1 MWLGPSHSRE
11 CSGLGG
17 AAKRARTR
25 RSARGASQGRAR
37 CQQCQAALEVLL
49 EPPCSLGVNW
59 AGRST
64 GGPRGD
70 ALTPLLTQSLPCSL
84 THSLT
89 RSHSFL
95 PQLTGC
101 TAHRARQGRR
111 MLCHQLPSP
120 ASHVNKLATG
130 TRYPLVE

>member
-25 RSARGASQGRAR
+25 CSARGTSQGKAR

-49 EPPCSLGVNW
+49 EPPCSPGVNW
-59 AGRST
+59 AGQST

-70 ALTPLLTQSLPCSL
+70 ALTHLLTHSVTPLLTHSLAHSLTHSFSHAFTCSL
-84 THSLT
+84 THLLT
-89 RSHSFL
+89 HIPSFL
-95 PQLTGC
+95 
-101 TAHRARQGRR
+101 
-111 MLCHQLPSP
+111 S
-120 ASHVNKLATG
+120 
-130 TRYPLVE
+130 